1 MMNHYFTRR
10 KHITA
15 SGKRDMQ
22 DLLVVYIAYIIAAG
36 SPGPSNMAIMNVAM
50 SQGRRPALVLAAGV
64 ITMSTC
70 WGLIAVTGIS
80 TVLVRYA
87 HALIVLKIAGGLYL
101 LWLAWKAARSA
112 SAPDPRA
119 GELARPAIAPGTL
132 YRRGILMHL
141 GNPKAVLAW
150 VAIMSLGLKP
160 GAAPEMAV
168 TAFGGCVLL
177 GISIF
182 AGYAM
187 LFSTAPMVRGYARA
201 RRWIEA
207 SLAVFFA
214 GAGSRLLFSH

>member
-1 MMNHYFTRR
+1 
-10 KHITA
+10 
-15 SGKRDMQ
+15 MQ
-22 DLLVVYIAYIIAAG
+22 DLIVVYIAYMIAAG

-50 SQGRRPALVLAAGV
+50 SQGRRPALALAAGV

-80 TVLVRYA
+80 TLLVRYA
-87 HALIVLKIAGGLYL
+87 HALLFLKIAGGLYL

-112 SAPDPRA
+112 VRDAPSS
-119 GELARPAIAPGTL
+119 EVIRPAAELGAL

-160 GAAPEMAV
+160 GASPQMAI

-182 AGYAM
+182 AGYAL

-201 RRWIEA
+201 RRWIEG

>member
-1 MMNHYFTRR
+1 MMNQFPGRR
-10 KHITA
+10 KRIN
-15 SGKRDMQ
+15 GLRKRDMQ
-22 DLLVVYIAYIIAAG
+22 DLLVVYIAYVIAAG

-50 SQGRRPALVLAAGV
+50 SQGRRPALALAAGV

-80 TVLVRYA
+80 TLLVGYA
-87 HALIVLKIAGGLYL
+87 HALILLKIAGGLYL

-112 SAPDPRA
+112 VAAGAPS
-119 GELARPAIAPGTL
+119 GGSARPAAAPGAL

-160 GAAPEMAV
+160 GASADMAV
-168 TAFGGCVLL
+168 MAFGGCVLL

-182 AGYAM
+182 SGYAV

-207 SLAVFFA
+207 SLAVFFT

>member
-1 MMNHYFTRR
+1 
-10 KHITA
+10 
-15 SGKRDMQ
+15 MQ
-22 DLLVVYIAYIIAAG
+22 DLLVVYIAYVIAAG

-50 SQGRRPALVLAAGV
+50 RQGRRPALALAAGV

-70 WGLIAVTGIS
+70 WGLIAVTVIS
-80 TVLVRYA
+80 TLLVRYA
-87 HALIVLKIAGGLYL
+87 HALLVLKIAGGLYL

-112 SAPDPRA
+112 TARDAPAD
-119 GELARPAIAPGTL
+119 ELARPAAEFGAL

-160 GAAPEMAV
+160 GASPETAV

-177 GISIF
+177 GVSIF
-182 AGYAM
+182 SGYAV

-201 RRWIEA
+201 RRWIEG
-207 SLAVFFA
+207 SLAIFFA

>member
-1 MMNHYFTRR
+1 MNHFSGRR
-10 KHITA
+10 KRIG
-15 SGKRDMQ
+15 SLWKMDMQ
-22 DLLVVYIAYIIAAG
+22 DLLVVYIAYVIAAG

-50 SQGRRPALVLAAGV
+50 SRGRRPALTLAAGV

-80 TVLVRYA
+80 TLLVGYA
-87 HALIVLKIAGGLYL
+87 HALLILKAAGGVYL

-112 SAPDPRA
+112 FTPDVTA
-119 GELARPAIAPGTL
+119 SEAVRPAAPLGAL

-160 GAAPEMAV
+160 GASPEMAV

-182 AGYAM
+182 AGYAV
-187 LFSTAPMVRGYARA
+187 LFSTAPMVRGYTRA